1 MDTLI
6 NNILLAF
13 YILIGLFFLAA
24 AIESWR
30 DQSNSARW
38 GTGLFW
44 LLFAVLFCAGQW
56 LPNAVNGCLI
66 VIIALLS
73 LFKQVRVGHIKELDE
88 KLAQKTVNRIGN
100 WIFLPSIL
108 LQF

>member
-30 DQSNSARW
+30 DQSNPVRW
-38 GTGLFW
+38 GTGLF
-44 LLFAVLFCAGQW
+44 
-56 LPNAVNGCLI
+56 
-66 VIIALLS
+66 
-73 LFKQVRVGHIKELDE
+73 
-88 KLAQKTVNRIGN
+88 
-100 WIFLPSIL
+100 
-108 LQF
+108 